1 MKGGDKL
8 KFIDRIKMFVR
19 RPTKAQIQTREVL
32 SLNDPKLVEY
42 LTSKEEIAESIFS
55 VISRV
60 SNVMASLPLKM
71 IDNDYQQPNDCTAF
85 NLLSDGPR
93 YFTRFD
99 FFRDI
104 EALRNYQGN
113 AYVQLFKNTNGQIID
128 MALIKPGA
136 CYPIIDSDTGELYY
150 QVTAK
155 DNKNY
160 SNILYVHYMEM
171 LHFKHTRFGGIEG
184 TDPTK
189 VLTNTLNFDREV
201 RRISLTQ
208 LNGTNEGLKVKFAAN
223 VDEDGK
229 EAVIK
234 NIAKFYKENGGLLVE
249 ENGVE
254 IERLT
259 RELVDS
265 KLLDTDKI
273 SRSRVATVYT
283 VPEHFVGGGQSSYSS
298 QEQLNTEFLTYNLV
312 STVTQYEEELNKK
325 TLTPQEK
332 KKGYRYKFNVSSL
345 LRGDTQSRG
354 NFYQIMRRNGAYTAN
369 DVLRYEDMAPS
380 NEEGMNDHHISGD
393 LYPINMDP
401 TLRKSSQSVV
411 KTD

>member
-1 MKGGDKL
+1 MK
-8 KFIDRIKMFVR
+8 IRDRIRAFAG
-19 RPTKAQIQTREVL
+19 RPSETQSRSNEVL
-32 SLNDPKLVEY
+32 SLNDPKLAEY
-42 LTSKEEIAESIFS
+42 LTSKEEIAETVFS

-60 SNVMASLPLKM
+60 SNVMASLPLKL
-71 IDNDYQQPNDCTAF
+71 IDENFEQPKDCTAF
-85 NLLSDGPR
+85 NLLSQGPR

-99 FFRDI
+99 FLRDI

-113 AYVQLFKNTNGQIID
+113 AYVQLFRSTDGKIID

-136 CYPIIDSDTGELYY
+136 CYPVIDSDTGELYY
-150 QVTAK
+150 QVTAT
-155 DNKNY
+155 DNKSY
-160 SNILYVHYMEM
+160 SKVIYVHYKEM
-171 LHFKHTRFGGIEG
+171 LHFKHPRFGGIEG

-208 LNGTNEGLKVKFAAN
+208 LNGTNEGFKVSFAAN
-223 VDEDGK
+223 MNEDDK
-229 EAVIK
+229 KAVIK

-254 IERLT
+254 IDRLQ

-265 KLLDTDKI
+265 KLMDTDKI

-283 VPEHFVGGGQSSYSS
+283 VPEHFVGGTQTSYSS
-298 QEQLNTEFLTYNLV
+298 QEQLNMEFLTYSLV
-312 STVTQYEEELNKK
+312 PTVNQYEEELNKK
-325 TLTPQEK
+325 TLTPAER
-332 KKGYRYKFNVSSL
+332 KKGYRYKFNVASL
-345 LRGDTQSRG
+345 LRADTQSRG
-354 NFYQIMRRNGAYTAN
+354 AFYQIMRRNGAYTAN
-369 DVLRYEDMAPS
+369 DVLRYEDMLPS
-380 NEEGMNDHHISGD
+380 KEQGMDDHHISGD

-401 TLRKSSQSVV
+401 TLRKSTQSVV

>member
-1 MKGGDKL
+1 MK
-8 KFIDRIKMFVR
+8 IRDRIRAFAGKSIE
-19 RPTKAQIQTREVL
+19 TQTRSSEVL
-32 SLNDPKLVEY
+32 SLNDPKLVDY
-42 LTSKEEIAESIFS
+42 LTTKEEIAETIFS

-60 SNVMASLPLKM
+60 SNAMASLPLKM
-71 IDNDYQQPNDCTAF
+71 IDENFKQPTDCPAF
-85 NLLSDGPR
+85 NLISRGPR

-99 FFRDI
+99 FIRDI

-113 AYVQLFKNTNGQIID
+113 AYVQLFKNANGEIVD

-136 CYPIIDSDTGELYY
+136 CYPVIDSDTGTLYY
-150 QVTAK
+150 QVTAT
-155 DNKNY
+155 DNKEY
-160 SNILYVHYMEM
+160 SKVLYVHYMEM
-171 LHFKHTRFGGIEG
+171 LHFKHPRFGGVEG

-208 LNGTNEGLKVKFAAN
+208 LNGTNEGFKVKFAAN
-223 VDEDGK
+223 MNDDDK
-229 EAVIK
+229 TAVIK
-234 NIAKFYKENGGLLVE
+234 NMAKFYRENGGLLVE

-254 IERLT
+254 IERLQ
-259 RELVDS
+259 RDLVDS

-283 VPEHFVGGGQSSYSS
+283 VPEHFAGGTQTSYSS
-298 QEQLNTEFLTYNLV
+298 QEQLNMEFLTYSLV

-325 TLTPQEK
+325 TLSPAEQ
-332 KKGYRYKFNVSSL
+332 KKGYRYKFNVASL
-345 LRGDTQSRG
+345 LRADTQSRG
-354 NFYQIMRRNGAYTAN
+354 AFYQIMRRNGAYTAN
-369 DVLRYEDMAPS
+369 DVLRFEDMLPS
-380 NEEGMNDHHISGD
+380 NEEGMDDHHISGD

-401 TLRKSSQSVV
+401 TLRKSAQSVV

>member
-1 MKGGDKL
+1 M
-8 KFIDRIKMFVR
+8 KFIDRIKVFVR
-19 RPTKAQIQTREVL
+19 RPTRAQIQTREVL

-113 AYVQLFKNTNGQIID
+113 AYVQVFKNTNGQIID

-223 VDEDGK
+223 MDEDGK

-298 QEQLNTEFLTYNLV
+298 QEQLNMEFLTYNLV
-312 STVTQYEEELNKK
+312 PTVNQYEEELNKK
-325 TLTPQEK
+325 TLTPQDK

-345 LRGDTQSRG
+345 LRADTQSRG

-369 DVLRYEDMAPS
+369 DVLRYEDMVPS

-393 LYPINMDP
+393 LYPINMAP
-401 TLRKSSQSVV
+401 TLRKSTQSVV